1 MISTVPEDTA
11 VTKPAVLTVAIDGL
25 LEDQTPFDKLELKV
39 DVLPT
44 HNGPDPVMI
53 LSHVIGDVGFTRIV
67 TVFVA
72 LQVPVKLYV
81 TIAVPSDKP
90 VT

>member
-25 LEDQTPFDKLELKV
+25 LEDQTPFDKPELKV
-39 DVLPT
+39 AVFPIHKGLS
-44 HNGPDPVMI
+44 PVMI
-53 LSHVIGDVGFTRIV
+53 FFSQGVGLVITVIS

-72 LQVPVKLYV
+72 LQVPVKPYV
-81 TIAVPSDKP
+81 TVAVPTDKP